1 MIWMCIGVC
10 KIMAG
15 YSPRNFIK
23 FLTPSLYMVD
33 HGEYCEKEEDILED
47 VGTGTSLVLLYWN

>member
-1 MIWMCIGVC
+1 MCIGVC

-23 FLTPSLYMVD
+23 FLTPSIYMVD
-33 HGEYCEKEEDILED
+33 HSEYCEKEEDILED